1 MKLTRFE
8 RKILAAILAAAVLPF
23 LGTIFLGR
31 AALFEAY
38 QVGVN
43 PRVEAELERSL
54 ETHQALLRVLREEA
68 ELTADAVAFDHRL
81 GGALLAG
88 PTATAAHLEDR
99 FARYPSLARV
109 EVRMADGS
117 LLSSEEEPERL
128 DEDRFRL
135 LTLERTVAP
144 AHSARPSASAD
155 AGTGSEGALLDAG
168 TAARGELLVRVTV
181 AAPMEPFIQY
191 QRTGEVTEVYSRLEA
206 GASRVSG
213 FYLAIYLGFLL
224 CVTVVA
230 VAVGV
235 AASRRVTRR
244 VADLAAATAR
254 VGAGDLAVSVP
265 TDSSDEVGEL
275 TRAFNAMVEDLR
287 SSRDRI
293 EYLQRIGAWQ
303 DFARRLA
310 HEIKNPLT
318 PIQLAAQEVEKA
330 YTGPDEAYAHKVG
343 EARAIIEE
351 EVATLRRLVGEFSEF
366 ARLPQAELSPAD
378 LGEFIGDLRRSLS
391 AALEVPPGVE
401 VRFDEPPGPL
411 AVRIDGMMLKRCVD
425 NLVRN
430 AVEALADADGG
441 TVVVSARRDGDRAR
455 IEIVDDG
462 PGIEADARPRI
473 FDPYY
478 TTKAEGT
485 GLGLAIVKKVVL
497 EHGGD
502 ISCDEREGAVTGTR
516 FVLSLPVVTPSQQ
529 TPGTAEIDG
538 TAPGTEVSEPGPLA
552 GGGTSEGEGAP

>member
-23 LGTIFLGR
+23 LGTVFLGR
-31 AALFEAY
+31 TALFEAY

-54 ETHQALLRVLREEA
+54 ETHRALLGALRDEA
-68 ELTADAVAFDHRL
+68 DLTADTVAFDRRL
-81 GGALLAG
+81 GVALAEG
-88 PTATAAHLEDR
+88 PAATTSYLDDCLVRYQSTARIEVLSPTGSVTSAAER
-99 FARYPSLARV
+99 AQ
-109 EVRMADGS
+109 
-117 LLSSEEEPERL
+117 RL

-135 LTLERTVAP
+135 LVLERTV
-144 AHSARPSASAD
+144 
-155 AGTGSEGALLDAG
+155 GEFSEGASAEAPDASVP
-168 TAARGELLVRVTV
+168 APPVEVLVRVTV
-181 AAPMEPFIQY
+181 AAPAELFVDY
-191 QRTGEVTEVYSRLEA
+191 QRAGEVTEVYSRLEA

-213 FYLAIYLGFLL
+213 FYFAIYLGFLF

-235 AASRRVTRR
+235 LAARRVTRR
-244 VADLAAATAR
+244 VADLAEATAR
-254 VGAGDLAVSVP
+254 VGAGDLAVTVP
-265 TDSSDEVGEL
+265 TDSNDEVGEL
-275 TRAFNAMVEDLR
+275 TRAFNAMVADLR

-330 YTGPDEAYAHKVG
+330 YTGTDEAYAHKLG
-343 EARAIIEE
+343 EARSIIEE

-366 ARLPQAELSPAD
+366 ARLPQAELAPAD
-378 LGEFIGDLRRSLS
+378 LGEFIGDLARSLS
-391 AALEVPPGVE
+391 SALEVPDGVE
-401 VRFDEPPGPL
+401 VRFETLEEPVL
-411 AVRIDGMMLKRCVD
+411 VSIDAMMLKRCVD

-430 AVEALADADGG
+430 AVEALALADGG
-441 TVVVSARRDGDRAR
+441 VVVVSAHRDGDRAR
-455 IEIVDDG
+455 IEVVDDG
-462 PGIEADARPRI
+462 PGIDADARPRI

-502 ISCDEREGAVTGTR
+502 ISCEPREEPETGTR
-516 FVLSLPVVTPSQQ
+516 FVLSLPVASV
-529 TPGTAEIDG
+529 
-538 TAPGTEVSEPGPLA
+538 APGPEDQTG
-552 GGGTSEGEGAP
+552 